1 MQVRM
6 IYFIRQTMIF
16 IKQSSAHT
24 YKEYG
29 FKHVIGGAGM
39 KGLAL
44 CIWAE
49 RSYIDKRGQILIE

>member
-6 IYFIRQTMIF
+6 IYFIRQTIIY

-29 FKHVIGGAGM
+29 FKHVIGGGGVGGGGGGYEGISIM
-39 KGLAL
+39 YLG
-44 CIWAE
+44 
-49 RSYIDKRGQILIE
+49 